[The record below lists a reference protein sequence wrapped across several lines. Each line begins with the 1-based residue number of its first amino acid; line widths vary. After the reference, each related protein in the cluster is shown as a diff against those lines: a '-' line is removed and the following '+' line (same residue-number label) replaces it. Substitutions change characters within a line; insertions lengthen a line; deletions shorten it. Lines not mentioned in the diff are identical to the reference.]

1 MSKYGIGQPVTR
13 FEDPRL
19 LRGQGR
25 FINDVNMH
33 GQAYAVFVRSP
44 HAHANIRSIDIE
56 AAKAAP
62 GVVAVYTGH
71 DVKADGLGMPK
82 ANMPRKRPDG
92 SPMYAPQRPPLITD
106 RVRYVGD
113 PMVMVIAGTLA
124 QAKDAAEL
132 VEIDY
137 EPLPS
142 VNLVK
147 SVKVAAAPEYNCA
160 FENTRSFEYLYTPAN
175 EY

>member
-44 HAHANIRSIDIE
+44 HAHAKIRSIDIE
-56 AAKAAP
+56 AAKSAP

-82 ANMPRKRPDG
+82 APTVSRCSRRSG
-92 SPMYAPQRPPLITD
+92 RRSSPTA
-106 RVRYVGD
+106 
-113 PMVMVIAGTLA
+113 
-124 QAKDAAEL
+124 
-132 VEIDY
+132 
-137 EPLPS
+137 
-142 VNLVK
+142 
-147 SVKVAAAPEYNCA
+147 CA
-160 FENTRSFEYLYTPAN
+160 MSAIRWSW
-175 EY
+175 

>member
-1 MSKYGIGQPVTR
+1 MSKYGIGQPVLR

-25 FINDVNMH
+25 YINDVNLP
-33 GQAYAVFVRSP
+33 GQAHAIFVRSP
-44 HAHANIRSIDIE
+44 HAHARIRSIKVD

-62 GVVAVYTGH
+62 GVLAVYTGH
-71 DVKADGLGMPK
+71 DVVADGLGMPK

-92 SPMYAPQRPPLITD
+92 KPMYAPQRPPLVTD

-113 PMVMVIAGTLA
+113 PVVMVIAETLA

-137 EPLPS
+137 EPLRS
-142 VNLVK
+142 VTLTEDTVK
-147 SVKVAAAPEYNCA
+147 PGAPGFTVSSVAV
-160 FENTRSFEYLYTPAN
+160 TDLSGS
-175 EY
+175 